1 MTRKRPLWPVILLL
15 IAGLSV
21 PAIAHAAR
29 LDIELTGV
37 ENDHGLVRVAVCTPE
52 TFTTKHCPF
61 TGAASAAP
69 GSVTVSVDGVPPGRY
84 AIQAYHDEDGDGR
97 LRRGLF
103 GLPAEA
109 IGFSRDARV
118 RLSAPSF
125 EDAAIDIAEPATATR
140 LRLRHLGR

>member
-1 MTRKRPLWPVILLL
+1 MKRKRPLWPVILLL

-21 PAIAHAAR
+21 PAVAIAAR
-29 LDIELTGV
+29 LELELTGV
-37 ENDHGLVRVAVCTPE
+37 ENDRGLVRVAVCTPE

-61 TGAASAAP
+61 TGAAPAKP
-69 GSVTVSVDGVPPGRY
+69 GSVTVSVDGIPPGRY
-84 AIQAYHDEDGDGR
+84 AVQAYHDEDGNGR

-103 GLPAEA
+103 GIPAEA

-125 EDAAIDIAEPATATR
+125 EDAAIDIVEPSTATR
-140 LRLRHLGR
+140 LRLRHVGP